1 MIMPGLN
8 ALRRIFIQHK
18 YRLILTYSL
27 FALEML
33 GSLLRPYFLGE
44 AVNDLI
50 AGSYRGLIILALV
63 HFGYLGVGTLRHMV
77 DTRTYT
83 SIYTQLVTRMLSRNF
98 DDADV
103 SRLSAHS
110 TLAREFIDFLEFDL
124 NFIIEAVYN
133 LVGSLILLFF
143 YDKIVVTVCL
153 LILVPVTLISYRY
166 GHRMK
171 RLTQYKNDEL
181 ELQVDVIS
189 TRDEQEINRHY
200 RLLRKWQIRIS
211 DREAWNFGV
220 MELMVLL
227 VITISL
233 LLITRHTGKVMQAG
247 DIIGT
252 YTYILKFVSGLDT
265 IPYTVQRYSS
275 LKDISQRIEVEAED
289 F

>member
-1 MIMPGLN
+1 MPRLT
-8 ALRRIFIQHK
+8 ALKRIFVEHRG
-18 YRLILTYSL
+18 RLTLTYSL

-33 GSLLRPYFLGE
+33 GNLLRPYFLGE

-50 AGSYRGLIILALV
+50 AGSYRGLIYLALV

-83 SIYTQLVTRMLSRNF
+83 AIYTKLVTRMLTR
-98 DDADV
+98 DMEERDI

-124 NFIIEAVYN
+124 NFIIEAFYN
-133 LVGSLILLFF
+133 LVGALVLLFF
-143 YDKIVVTVCL
+143 YDKIVVSVCL
-153 LILVPVTLISYRY
+153 VVLVPVAFISYRY
-166 GHRMK
+166 GKRMQ
-171 RLTQYKNDEL
+171 RLTRFKNDEL

-189 TRDEQEINRHY
+189 TGDLPEITRHY
-200 RLLRKWQIRIS
+200 KLLSKWQIRIS
-211 DREAWNFGV
+211 DQEAWNFGV
-220 MELMVLL
+220 MELLVLV
-227 VITISL
+227 VITTSL
-233 LLITRHTGKVMQAG
+233 ILITHGTGKVMKAG
-247 DIIGT
+247 DIIGI

-275 LKDISQRIEVEAED
+275 LKDISGRIEGEAED

>member
-1 MIMPGLN
+1 MPGLS
-8 ALRRIFIQHK
+8 ALRRIFLQHK
-18 YRLILTYSL
+18 YRLTLTYSL
-27 FALEML
+27 FGLEML
-33 GSLLRPYFLGE
+33 GNLLRPFFLGE
-44 AVNDLI
+44 AVNDLLK
-50 AGSYRGLIILALV
+50 GSYRGLIILALV
-63 HFGYLGVGTLRHMV
+63 HFGYLAVGTLRHMV

-83 SIYTQLVTRMLSRNF
+83 SIYTQLVTRMLTRDF
-98 DDADV
+98 DDTDV

-133 LVGSLILLFF
+133 LVGSLVLLFF
-143 YDKIVVTVCL
+143 YDKVVVLVCL
-153 LILVPVTLISYRY
+153 AILVPVVLISYRY
-166 GHRMK
+166 GQQMK
-171 RLTQYKNDEL
+171 RLTRFKNDEL

-189 TRDEQEINRHY
+189 TRDEREINRHY

-220 MELMVLL
+220 MELLVLL
-227 VITISL
+227 VITASL
-233 LLITRHTGKVMQAG
+233 LLITHGKTLLAG
-247 DIIGT
+247 DIIGI

-275 LKDISQRIEVEAED
+275 LKDISERIEVEAED